1 MMMTGRVEELEKEN
15 GHLRRELQALRAER
29 DVARGAVQSAL
40 AERVA
45 AQELTGRLAAE
56 ERVTQQVLAEQ
67 SSNLSFVNVMLLLTF
82 GTSLLML
89 LGLFLWL
96 PARVAG
102 EVQARRTTVVAAP
115 AATAPAPPVVPVR

>member
-1 MMMTGRVEELEKEN
+1 MV
-15 GHLRRELQALRAER
+15 
-29 DVARGAVQSAL
+29 
-40 AERVA
+40 ERVA

-82 GTSLLML
+82 LTSLLVM

-102 EVQARRTTVVAAP
+102 EVQAPRTTMVTTP
-115 AATAPAPPVVPVR
+115 PATAPAPPVVPVR